1 MQTLFKKKG
10 IPVTIARRGSMFTVF
25 FTAGDVADYA
35 SACRCDTKR
44 FAQFFNAMLRHGVSL
59 PPSQFETAF
68 VSFAHTEKDTEIT
81 LEACR
86 KSIAEL

>member
-35 SACRCDTKR
+35 SA
-44 FAQFFNAMLRHGVSL
+44 
-59 PPSQFETAF
+59 
-68 VSFAHTEKDTEIT
+68 
-81 LEACR
+81 
-86 KSIAEL
+86 